1 VSGAGLRPLP
11 ERIAALQT
19 LPLPRTARDLRRYL
33 GMVNFYRRFLRHA
46 AHHQAAL
53 HDALFDLRS
62 TQPFPWTPEL
72 EAAFKVCQAA
82 LSEATLLAH
91 PAAGAPIGLFTGA

>member
-1 VSGAGLRPLP
+1 VSGTGLRPLP

-19 LPLPRTARDLRRYL
+19 FPRTAHDLRRYL

-46 AHHQAAL
+46 THHQAAL
-53 HDALFDLRS
+53 HDALSGLRS
-62 TQPFPWTPEL
+62 TQPISWTPEL
-72 EAAFKVCQAA
+72 EVAFKACQAA
-82 LSEATLLAH
+82 LGEATLLTH